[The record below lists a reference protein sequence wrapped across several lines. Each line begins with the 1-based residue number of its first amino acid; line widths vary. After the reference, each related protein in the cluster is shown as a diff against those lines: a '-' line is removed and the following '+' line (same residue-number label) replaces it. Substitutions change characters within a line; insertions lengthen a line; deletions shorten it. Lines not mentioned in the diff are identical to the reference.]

1 MSPLE
6 TLKKI
11 SYNLKVIDS
20 YRRIIDTN
28 FVMYHS
34 QKIISTTTT
43 TTKKKKFV
51 SVDLFNLINQAR
63 LTLFPLFFPPII
75 VLIFNSMM
83 ESLDSGSLDPH

>member
-1 MSPLE
+1 
-6 TLKKI
+6 
-11 SYNLKVIDS
+11 
-20 YRRIIDTN
+20 
-28 FVMYHS
+28 MYHS

-43 TTKKKKFV
+43 TKKNKKIKFV
-51 SVDLFNLINQAR
+51 SVDLFNLTNQAR